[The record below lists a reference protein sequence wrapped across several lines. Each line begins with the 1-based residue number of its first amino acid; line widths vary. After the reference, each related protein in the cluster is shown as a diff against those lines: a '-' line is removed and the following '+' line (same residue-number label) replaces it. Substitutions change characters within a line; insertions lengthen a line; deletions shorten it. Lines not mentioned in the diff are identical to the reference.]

1 MAQANVAYRQLTSLA
16 AAVSLCNGISRALSA
31 VVTAGGTGY
40 KVGDILTV
48 SGGTNIARAAQFVV
62 DAVDPTGIVTSV
74 RLFLNRSGGYTS
86 TPANAVATTTNGA
99 GSGCTLPVTYQS
111 GGPPED
117 ATSALVQAEAQAVR
131 YRDDGTDPTGSVGAT
146 LAAGDSV
153 VLTGDLSSY
162 KFIEQAAS
170 AKLNITFMR

>member
-1 MAQANVAYRQLTSLA
+1 MGQANVAYRQLTSLA
-16 AAVSLCNGISRALSA
+16 TAVSLCNGISRALSA

-62 DAVDPTGIVTSV
+62 DAVDPGGVVTSV
-74 RLFLNRSGGYTS
+74 RLFLNRSGGYTA
-86 TPANAVATTTNGA
+86 TPANAVSTTTNGA
-99 GSGCTLPVTYQS
+99 GSGCTLTVTYQS
-111 GGPPED
+111 GGPPEN
-117 ATSALVQAEAQAVR
+117 ATSALVQAESQAVR
-131 YRDDGTDPTGSVGAT
+131 FRDDGTDPTGSIGAT

-153 VLTGDLSSY
+153 VLTGDLSAY

-170 AKLNITFMR
+170 AKLNVTFMR

>member
-1 MAQANVAYRQLTSLA
+1 MGQVNVAARQLTSLA

-40 KVGDILTV
+40 KIGDILTV

-62 DAVDPTGIVTSV
+62 DDVDPTGIVTRV
-74 RLFLNRSGGYTS
+74 RLFLNRSGGYTA
-86 TPANAVATTTNGA
+86 TPANAAATTTNGA
-99 GSGCTLPVTYQS
+99 GSGCTLTVTYQS

-117 ATSALVQAEAQAVR
+117 ATSALVQAESQAVR
-131 YRDDGTDPTGSVGAT
+131 YRDDGTDPTASVGAT
-146 LAAGDSV
+146 LASGDSV

>member
-1 MAQANVAYRQLTSLA
+1 MGQANVAYRQLTSLA
-16 AAVSLCNGISRALSA
+16 AAVSLCNGISRARSA
-31 VVTAGGTGY
+31 VVAAGGTGY

-62 DAVDPTGIVTSV
+62 DAVDPQGVVTSV
-74 RLFLNRSGGYTS
+74 RLFLNRSGGYTA
-86 TPANAVATTTNGA
+86 TPGNPASTTTNGA
-99 GSGCTLPVTYQS
+99 GASCTLTITYQS

-117 ATSALVQAEAQAVR
+117 ATSALVQAETQAVR
-131 YRDDGTDPTGSVGAT
+131 YRDDGTDPTGTVGAT
-146 LAAGDSV
+146 LASGDSV